1 MDLNTDRPAISQLKD
16 AEWFRKRFVSSLVIA
31 LLIAASGTARAQESQ
46 GQLAED
52 REKQEKQ
59 EKEEREALDMQGLA
73 VIAPQC
79 FTSGSGFSFLK
90 VCITQR
96 GNISHFES
104 PAGKVHV
111 QTREGYVLCSN
122 LFGAAG
128 VHGFDAGSAEEGWGA
143 PTVSQ
148 PGGAGTLPLVIIR
161 NSLDG
166 LVQLKQTFNVIPGER
181 EASVTMAVR
190 NRSTTSTLPKVV
202 VDRYFD
208 GDINGLRLNRYDT
221 TSRSVWG
228 LADPLNQS
236 AGLSLAL
243 APSAVAITSAPRVQ
257 TFADWNPTSSGP
269 RLARQCGDSSLAVE
283 GEADRVGRITTGIG
297 DIAPGQTKS
306 LTFRYHGI

>member
-1 MDLNTDRPAISQLKD
+1 MDLKTDRPAISQVKN
-16 AEWFRKRFVSSLVIA
+16 AESFMKRFLSSLVIA
-31 LLIAASGTARAQESQ
+31 VLVGASGTTGAQESQ
-46 GQLAED
+46 GRLAED
-52 REKQEKQ
+52 RQKQ
-59 EKEEREALDMQGLA
+59 EKEEKEALDMQGFA
-73 VIAPQC
+73 VLAPQC
-79 FTSGSGFSFLK
+79 FTSGSGFTFLK

-104 PAGKVHV
+104 PAGSVHL

-122 LFGAAG
+122 FFETVG
-128 VHGFDAGSAEEGWGA
+128 VHGFDAGSAEEGWA
-143 PTVSQ
+143 AATVSQ
-148 PGGAGTLPLVIIR
+148 PGGPGTLPLVITR

-181 EASVTMAVR
+181 EVSVTMAVK
-190 NRSTTSTLPKVV
+190 NRSAASTLPKVV

-208 GDINGLRLNRYDT
+208 GDINGLTLNRYAAT
-221 TSRSVWG
+221 ARSVWG

-243 APSAVAITSAPRVQ
+243 APSAVAIASAPKVQ
-257 TFADWNPTSSGP
+257 TFADWNPTSGGS
-269 RLARQCGDSSLAVE
+269 RFARQCGGSSQSLA

-306 LTFRYHGI
+306 VTYRYHGI